1 MLSQSLGAPAGG
13 RGAIDAGRH
22 VAARVRRLGIG
33 IWPLFGPRPPGTSA
47 AAVSVSL
54 RGKRRS
60 SDVDVERARL
70 LHQYALHRFSADAQ
84 RLADLQYAGA
94 ALVEAQEALL

>member
-1 MLSQSLGAPAGG
+1 MQVATLPLVFDGAGS
-13 RGAIDAGRH
+13 
-22 VAARVRRLGIG
+22 V
-33 IWPLFGPRPPGTSA
+33 FGPFLVPSPPGTSA

-54 RGKRRS
+54 RAKRRL

-70 LHQYALHRFSADAQ
+70 LHQYALDRASADAQ